1 MFFYSHENDEPP
13 HVHCTKAEK
22 SAKFFLESAKKN
34 LIMSYSYNMNS
45 KDIKQVED
53 ILYDNYDYIL
63 KKWEEFFK

>member
-1 MFFYSHENDEPP
+1 
-13 HVHCTKAEK
+13 
-22 SAKFFLESAKKN
+22 
-34 LIMSYSYNMNS
+34 MNS